1 MKINLNKN
9 LIQPNGK
16 PIEGLNMAEQLADGL
31 ANQARSKNPRKIWG
45 WCVELHK
52 NKSLELD
59 AVDVDLLL
67 EEINAAEGFS
77 VMFRGQLEDEIRK
90 QKK

>member
-1 MKINLNKN
+1 MKINLNKT

-31 ANQARSKNPRKIWG
+31 ANQQRSKNPRKVWG
-45 WCVELHK
+45 WCLELHK
-52 NKSLELD
+52 SKSLDLD
-59 AVDVDLLL
+59 AADIDLLL

-77 VMFRGQLEDEIRK
+77 VMFKGQLEDEIRK